1 MSMEELETGL
11 PPDLEHRLELRVH
24 QARIDLSAGRLDDA
38 HEALAKVRRDVKRA
52 RLTRIE
58 AKIEEALGLWRER
71 GGKPEEALEHYQ
83 RAEEL
88 LRSEPPTMRADAVA
102 GKARAF
108 QALGDVR
115 SDCYGVTVN
124 ARDLAEVTQAD
135 RARVNALVL
144 AGIFLIL
151 LVLVRRPW
159 LAAPYSC
166 TPAAGRCYP
175 TKPISPGRHQRVG
188 RRAV

>member
-1 MSMEELETGL
+1 MIGRRMQRLRVARGLTQAELASPKYTHSYVSTIEAGRRRPSRRALEHFAGRLGVSTEELETGL
-11 PPDLEHRLELRVH
+11 PPDLEHRLELRVQ

-115 SDCYGVTVN
+115 YAVH
-124 ARDLAEVTQAD
+124 
-135 RARVNALVL
+135 VL
-144 AGIFLIL
+144 ESL
-151 LVLVRRPW
+151 L
-159 LAAPYSC
+159 
-166 TPAAGRCYP
+166 
-175 TKPISPGRHQRVG
+175 
-188 RRAV
+188 